1 LQHSTTSLRSRG
13 WWRRRSRRRRK
24 RREESSDPDPEG
36 GRGIRSRSPAA
47 TYLAGTHRHHLVS
60 GVMED
65 AKQKDGG
72 RGCEQERWQRYGC
85 EPSVCPRE
93 QQREQ

>member
-65 AKQKDGG
+65 AKQ
-72 RGCEQERWQRYGC
+72 YGC